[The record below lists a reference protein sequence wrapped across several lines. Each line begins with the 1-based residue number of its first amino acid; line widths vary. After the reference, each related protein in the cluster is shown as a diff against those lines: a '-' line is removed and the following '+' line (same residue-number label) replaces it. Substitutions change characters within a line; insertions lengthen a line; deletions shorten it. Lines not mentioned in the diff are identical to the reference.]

1 MLNAID
7 GGYMF
12 DLGLMTTGEK
22 FFYGGIAG
30 MAFALLLGTVFLVA
44 FHFTTRRL
52 KNKIESEFTNDKERT
67 K

>member
-1 MLNAID
+1 MKLD

-12 DLGLMTTGEK
+12 DLEYITTGEK

-30 MAFALLLGTVFLVA
+30 AVFALLLGLIFVLVF
-44 FHFTTRRL
+44 HYTTRRL
-52 KNKIESEFTNDKERT
+52 KNKIESEFTNEKEKT